1 MILNYCSK
9 LQNMMEYIR
18 KLSTFNVQWT
28 KTLHQNNFK
37 HIAFLFTPFAGYK
50 INVII
55 YKK

>member
-9 LQNMMEYIR
+9 LQNKMEYIR
-18 KLSTFNVQWT
+18 KLSSFNVQWT

-37 HIAFLFTPFAGYK
+37 HIALFFTPFTGYK

>member
-1 MILNYCSK
+1 MILNYCRK
-9 LQNMMEYIR
+9 LQNKMEYIR
-18 KLSTFNVQWT
+18 KLSSFNVQWT

-37 HIAFLFTPFAGYK
+37 HIAFLFTPFASYK

>member
-1 MILNYCSK
+1 MIFNYCSK
-9 LQNMMEYIR
+9 LQNKMEYIR
-18 KLSTFNVQWT
+18 KLSSFNFQWT

-37 HIAFLFTPFAGYK
+37 HIAFFFTPFAGYK